1 MPALFLTYT
10 QSPTA
15 QLVTNKESAEIQVC
29 MWVARPKRGQLLDR
43 YIEHPV
49 RVGLTSPG
57 WSHRLS

>member
-29 MWVARPKRGQLLDR
+29 MLRPKRWQLLDR
-43 YIEHPV
+43 YIDHPV